1 MRQSTKS
8 VVAAIAMAVALCL
21 TAFGPSSTMASPIG
35 IPNSPQQSSF
45 DVPINKQ
52 TICGTVIAIDY
63 GVDEFSV
70 GYINPTTNEHELFPN
85 NEGETSTASFVRI
98 IDHFDGTQ
106 DILIGKD
113 AVLRP
118 LDAREMAV
126 VASKKLKQDQYYLQN
141 PTNNYS
147 APIPEYMYDFRP
159 NVAYGLG
166 ESEAIRIRNEDKYR
180 ERWLKSS
187 ATTSKFVNGEFI
199 IVGDEWEGFSGKTLI
214 RSFEANQTGQCVIS
228 DAERDWQDQMSK
240 KRYEQKQMVKS
251 LLMGRAKELAETRLQ
266 KGTVKFAV
274 VVIPSLSIGTPNRP
288 QLETT
293 IDAAVRVGL
302 ETVRVLENSEA
313 SVLAYEPEISREEAI
328 AGRPQRIVMYYLNSN
343 TEGITVF
350 EASRAQSSGD
360 KDEGV
365 FLSLKEL
372 AKYHFYQSVERR
384 MKRALAKRMFE
395 RYTAGE
401 YHTDENSPF
410 ATGVDAERPTHPI
423 TSNSALSWLNGS
435 VQRPQWAR
443 MWGPETGDV
452 QEQFWVSAY
461 DYILFS
467 HQEWWDFERE
477 FLKMHYRN
485 MLERA
490 YEKSGVMEEERPAKL
505 DLFLVVDQ
513 SQFRNMSSGIM
524 MEALGGGIR
533 ELCDPAIAPERV
545 GSYGAARLAE
555 YLTKQSSH
563 SSCT

>member
-8 VVAAIAMAVALCL
+8 VVAAIAAAVALCL

-45 DVPINKQ
+45 DVPTDKQ

-70 GYINPTTNEHELFPN
+70 GYISPTTNEHELFPN

-106 DILIGKD
+106 DILIGKE

-126 VASKKLKQDQYYLQN
+126 VASKKLKQDQYYFQN

-187 ATTSKFVNGEFI
+187 ATTGTFVNGEFI
-199 IVGDEWEGFSGKTLI
+199 IIGDEWEGFSGKTLI
-214 RSFEANQTGQCVIS
+214 QSFEANQTGQCVIS
-228 DAERDWQDQMSK
+228 DAERDWHDQMSK

-266 KGTVKFAV
+266 KGNFKFAV

-350 EASRAQSSGD
+350 EATRAQSSGD
-360 KDEGV
+360 KDEGA

-401 YHTDENSPF
+401 YHTDENSPL
-410 ATGVDAERPTHPI
+410 ATAG
-423 TSNSALSWLNGS
+423 LMGS
-435 VQRPQWAR
+435 YKAR

-477 FLKMHYRN
+477 FLKTHYRN

-490 YEKSGVMEEERPAKL
+490 YEKSGVKEVERPAKL

-513 SQFRNMSSGIM
+513 SQFRNISSGIM
-524 MEALGGGIR
+524 MEALGGGVR
-533 ELCDPAIAPERV
+533 ELCDPAIAPERA

>member
-1 MRQSTKS
+1 
-8 VVAAIAMAVALCL
+8 
-21 TAFGPSSTMASPIG
+21 F
-35 IPNSPQQSSF
+35 
-45 DVPINKQ
+45 
-52 TICGTVIAIDY
+52 

-70 GYINPTTNEHELFPN
+70 GYINPTNNEHELFPN

-159 NVAYGLG
+159 N
-166 ESEAIRIRNEDKYR
+166 
-180 ERWLKSS
+180 
-187 ATTSKFVNGEFI
+187 
-199 IVGDEWEGFSGKTLI
+199 WEGFSGKTLI
-214 RSFEANQTGQCVIS
+214 QSFEANQTGQCVIP
-228 DAERDWQDQMSK
+228 DAERDWEDQMSK

-266 KGTVKFAV
+266 KGNVKFAV

-302 ETVRVLENSEA
+302 ETVRVLEDSEA
-313 SVLAYEPEISREEAI
+313 SVLAYEPVISREEAI

-360 KDEGV
+360 KDEGA

-423 TSNSALSWLNGS
+423 TSNSALSWLNGF

-477 FLKMHYRN
+477 FLKTHYRN

-490 YEKSGVMEEERPAKL
+490 YEKSGVKEVERPAKL

-513 SQFRNMSSGIM
+513 SQFRNISSGIM
-524 MEALGGGIR
+524 MEALGGGVR
-533 ELCDPAIAPERV
+533 ELCDPAIAPERA